1 MRRDGGKKKHHLAE
15 ASTKHSFALTVNKSD
30 VGGWGGGIN
39 LSMPVMGIS
48 QQDPKAVLGRWLG
61 VGFTHTITILST
73 SPEINN
79 PTVFAESLIRVAF
92 GCYWLFLV

>member
-30 VGGWGGGIN
+30 VGGGLN